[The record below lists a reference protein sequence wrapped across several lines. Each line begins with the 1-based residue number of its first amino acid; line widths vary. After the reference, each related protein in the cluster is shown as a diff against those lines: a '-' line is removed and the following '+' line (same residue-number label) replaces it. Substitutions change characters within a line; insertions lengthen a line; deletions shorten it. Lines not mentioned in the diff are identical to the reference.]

1 MGVIMALKEINRI
14 ISEVNGLN
22 EKEKTILFK
31 KIENLY
37 TISNKDAE
45 EDDPLQTVFGLWK
58 DYDINKET
66 LRAKAWRK
74 N

>member
-1 MGVIMALKEINRI
+1 MALKEINRI

-22 EKEKTILFK
+22 EKERMILLK
-31 KIENLY
+31 KIEDLY
-37 TISNKDAE
+37 AIPDKDAE
-45 EDDPLQTVFGLWK
+45 EDDPLQAVFGLWK

-66 LRAKAWRK
+66 LRAKAWVK

>member
-1 MGVIMALKEINRI
+1 MASKEVNRI

-22 EKEKTILFK
+22 EKERIVLFK

-37 TISNKDAE
+37 TITDEDVE
-45 EDDPLQTVFGLWK
+45 EDPLQAVFGIWK